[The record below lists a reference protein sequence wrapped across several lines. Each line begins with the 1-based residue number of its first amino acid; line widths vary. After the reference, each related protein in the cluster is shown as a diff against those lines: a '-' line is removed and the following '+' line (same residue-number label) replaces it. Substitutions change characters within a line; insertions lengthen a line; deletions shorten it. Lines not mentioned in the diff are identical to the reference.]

1 MVGAAREEEEGR
13 ASWRGE
19 GDWGHTVKGPVAESQ
34 CAMYY
39 SVLGHTGVS
48 YWVPMMED
56 KV

>member
-19 GDWGHTVKGPVAESQ
+19 GAWGHTVKGPVAESQ